1 MTITFEVIQ
10 LVANLALIPLISTL
24 FSMHGRLSRIEG
36 HLNSIERKVN
46 Q

>member
-1 MTITFEVIQ
+1 MTVTLEMIQ
-10 LVANLALIPLISTL
+10 LIANIAVIPLITTL

-36 HLNSIERKVN
+36 HLNSIERKVS